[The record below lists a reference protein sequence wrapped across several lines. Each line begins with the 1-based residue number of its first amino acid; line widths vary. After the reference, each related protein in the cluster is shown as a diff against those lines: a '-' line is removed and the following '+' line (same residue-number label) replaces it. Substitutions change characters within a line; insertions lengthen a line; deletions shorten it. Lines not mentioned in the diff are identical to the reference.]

1 MYRNESVIPTEVRLR
16 SYRVHN
22 HEESKNDGA
31 IHLQLDLVDEVRVT
45 AKQRFYGTKTAWRST
60 IIPRSDIETSR
71 LEISS

>member
-45 AKQRFYGTKTAWRST
+45 AEQRFYGTKTAWRST
-60 IIPRSDIETSR
+60 IIPRSDTETSR